1 MRTKYRCWM
10 ALVTCYV
17 FACSGWSYA
26 ETDEECHQLLD
37 EWANDPN
44 LLGTKADYALL
55 DALRAE
61 MWIGDARAI
70 ESLLEIAKFRECTLF
85 SRTAAIHMACEY
97 SDRESAGLIVQAL
110 SEMWDETPGKRNG
123 IVQYA
128 ISNFSDRLAD
138 SDRSTELVEL
148 AVRMGLDINDPSCT
162 QRYEIILNEDC
173 PDELRRERIMGMIR
187 SAPSDFVPL
196 GFLDCLT
203 VQDAIALRPL
213 VLNHKS
219 TDARHWT
226 AIRVLA
232 HFGDP
237 VVLAYLKRWRAA
249 DSTLGRTE
257 RGWVDLAIWRIEIQH
272 PPTKLLECLRY
283 PEKHAYESPRWFISR
298 AAELLPVDDV
308 RIALEDYFLRVGKQR
323 YVGGSIRQAV
333 EASFPKGIM
342 SKQGLEAFGVVRQR
356 PTW

>member
-1 MRTKYRCWM
+1 MRMECLY
-10 ALVTCYV
+10 LVAVLPFCV
-17 FACSGWSYA
+17 VACSGWSYA
-26 ETDEECHQLLD
+26 ETDEECHQILD

-44 LLGTKADYALL
+44 LLGTKADFALL
-55 DALRAE
+55 DSLRAE
-61 MWIGDARAI
+61 LGIGDARAI
-70 ESLLEIAKFRECTLF
+70 ESLLEIAKFRESTRF
-85 SRTAAIHMACEY
+85 SRIAAISMACRY

-110 SEMWDETPGKRNG
+110 SEMWDEPTCERNE

-128 ISNFSDRLAD
+128 IGSFSDRLAD
-138 SDRSTELVEL
+138 SDRSSELAEL
-148 AVRMGLDINDPSCT
+148 AVRMGLNSRDPSCT
-162 QRYEIILNEDC
+162 QRYEIILNDGCHEA
-173 PDELRRERIMGMIR
+173 LRRERIMGMIR

-196 GFLDCLT
+196 GFLECLT

-219 TDARHWT
+219 TDERHYT

-257 RGWVDLAIWRIEIQH
+257 RGSVNLAIWRIEIQH
-272 PPTKLLECLRY
+272 PPTKLLECVRY
-283 PEKHAYESPRWFISR
+283 PEEQAHESPSWFISR

-308 RIALEDYFLRVGKQR
+308 RIALEDYFVRVGMQR
-323 YVGGSIRQAV
+323 HLSGSIREAV
-333 EASFPKGIM
+333 EASFGKGIM
-342 SKQGLEAFGVVRQR
+342 SKQGLEVFGVLRTNPNR
-356 PTW
+356 